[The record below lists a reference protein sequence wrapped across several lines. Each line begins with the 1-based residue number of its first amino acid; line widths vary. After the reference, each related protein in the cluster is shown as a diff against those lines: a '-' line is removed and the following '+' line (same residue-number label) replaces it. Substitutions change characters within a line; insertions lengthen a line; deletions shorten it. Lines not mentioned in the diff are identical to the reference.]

1 MKPEIYNAITNIHQR
16 LHQLYPIT
24 LDEVLL
30 IAPIVEIVFL
40 KSGENFISPGQSSQ
54 KIGMMIKGL
63 AKTYYISEN
72 GKEHISQFGA
82 EGTFLG
88 VYTDMLKNISS
99 TGYIET
105 LEDSIIIEMDYQ
117 KFSNAINKSLS
128 WAHIMRLVTEQR
140 YIYRSDKDR
149 NINLKSA
156 SERYEYFL
164 TIHHDLE
171 HRLQQNQI
179 ALYLNITPATL
190 SRLKNKSGKY
200 KDKL

>member
-1 MKPEIYNAITNIHQR
+1 MKPEIYNAIKSIHQR
-16 LHQLYPIT
+16 LHHLYPIT
-24 LDEVLL
+24 LEEVLL
-30 IAPIVEIVFL
+30 IAPIIEIVFL

-54 KIGMMIKGL
+54 KIGMVIKGL

-88 VYTDMLKNISS
+88 VYTDMLKNIPS
-99 TGYIET
+99 TGYIEA
-105 LEDSIIIEMDYQ
+105 LEDSMIIEMDYQ
-117 KFSNAINKSLS
+117 KFLNAIDKSLS
-128 WAHIMRLVTEQR
+128 WAHILRLVTEQR

-149 NINLKSA
+149 NVNLKSA

-164 TIHHDLE
+164 TIHQDLE
-171 HRLQQNQI
+171 NRLQQNQI

-190 SRLKNKSGKY
+190 SRLKNKTGKY
-200 KDKL
+200 KDKV